1 MKSAY
6 CFLVEPKG
14 DRYNNT
20 IDVGDKKLIVNTA
33 KQDGINCIVKGFQ
46 DPGGAGKNEIENFTR
61 MLAGFSVVY
70 EKINVDKI
78 TSSKAVSAQAEAGNI
93 KILKSCKNKEEF
105 YFESENF
112 PEVAHDDIIDA
123 LSGAFNYLAFKRV
136 DEFTDDFIPNDISNN
151 NYINEW

>member
-1 MKSAY
+1 
-6 CFLVEPKG
+6 
-14 DRYNNT
+14 
-20 IDVGDKKLIVNTA
+20 
-33 KQDGINCIVKGFQ
+33 
-46 DPGGAGKNEIENFTR
+46 
-61 MLAGFSVVY
+61 MLAGFNVVY

-136 DEFTDDFIPNDISNN
+136 DEFTDDFIQNDISNN
-151 NYINEW
+151 NFINEW